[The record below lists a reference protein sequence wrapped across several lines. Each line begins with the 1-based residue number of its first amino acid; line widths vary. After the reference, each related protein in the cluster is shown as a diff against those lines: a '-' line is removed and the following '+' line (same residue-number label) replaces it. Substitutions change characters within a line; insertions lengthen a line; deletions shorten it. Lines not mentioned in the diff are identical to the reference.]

1 MVAQRWRP
9 AAMAISLLW
18 LATAAGA
25 AMVFLAQVVLARR
38 LGPAQ
43 YGLFASSLATVTML
57 APLAGFG
64 LSQFRLKAYGSEGW
78 GADRWLRPAFRFCLV
93 TTVLAIVSVVAWAW
107 WGGPVDN
114 DTRATLMLL
123 TPVIVGAFAV
133 DLVGSKLRLEER
145 HRALAGWQL
154 LMPSGRL
161 AVALLA
167 VGIASIDARQVALGY
182 GLISLLIAAMAL
194 PQLRAMKR
202 GGMQLIGHGPRPAQQ
217 VMADPP
223 GAWQLWSQAWAYG
236 VAAAL
241 YPVFFQVSTVLLKYL
256 GGNAEAGHY
265 GVALAVMTAL
275 YLFPATVYQKFLL
288 SRLHRWAVHDK
299 PRFWQVYRLGNVA
312 MLGIGV
318 ATGLALWLLSP
329 WLVPLAFGPAYGDV
343 VVLLGI
349 LAICAPIRFLSTSV
363 GSALLTESHMRY
375 RVLAMLAATVV
386 AIAMTCLLIPRFGSI
401 GAAWATV
408 VAEATLLLLMVL
420 GVRRIVRQPATPS
433 ATATAAPDPETTPP

>member
-1 MVAQRWRP
+1 MKTMVAHGWRP

-18 LATAAGA
+18 LATLAGA
-25 AMVFLAQVVLARR
+25 VMVFLAQVVLARR
-38 LGPAQ
+38 LGPAE
-43 YGLFASSLATVTML
+43 YGLFASSLATVTMV

-78 GADRWLRPAFRFCLV
+78 AADRWLRPALRFSLV
-93 TTVLAIVSVVAWAW
+93 TTVLAIAGVVAWAL
-107 WGGPVDN
+107 WGNPVDA
-114 DTRATLMLL
+114 DTRSTLLL
-123 TPVIVGAFAV
+123 LAPVIIGVFAV

-167 VGIASIDARQVALGY
+167 VGIAGIDAHQVALGY
-182 GLISLLIAAMAL
+182 GLVAVLVAATAM
-194 PQLRAMKR
+194 PQLAAMKR
-202 GGMQLIGHGPRPAQQ
+202 GEMKLTGHGPRQEQPLTATT
-217 VMADPP
+217 P
-223 GAWQLWSQAWAYG
+223 GAWQLWQQAWAYG

-256 GGNAEAGHY
+256 DGNAQAGHY
-265 GVALAVMTAL
+265 GVALAIMSAL

-299 PRFWQVYRLGNVA
+299 PQFWRVYRLGNLA
-312 MLGIGV
+312 MLAIGLI
-318 ATGLALWLLSP
+318 TGLALWLLSP
-329 WLVPLAFGPAYGDV
+329 LLVPIAFGPAYADV

-349 LAICAPIRFLSTSV
+349 LATCVPIRFLSTSV
-363 GSALLTESHMRY
+363 GSALLTESHMRF

-386 AIAMTCLLIPRFGSI
+386 AVGLTCMLIPRLGAV

-408 VAEATLLLLMVL
+408 VAEATLLLLMYL
-420 GVRRIVRQPATPS
+420 GVRRIKR
-433 ATATAAPDPETTPP
+433 PEAGAS